1 MTGPIKSYSHAV
13 ATGAALIGPNRSRLR
28 SVGVY
33 ATSVSSVTFTNG
45 DGGATILT
53 QTFPAGYY
61 EVYIPDDGILAESGV
76 YVSAFTGTG
85 GILTIM
91 LA

>member
-1 MTGPIKSYSHAV
+1 MAGPIKAYSHAV
-13 ATGAALIGPNRSRLR
+13 GAGAALIGPTRSRLR

-33 ATSVSSVTFTNG
+33 CTAAATFTITNG
-45 DGGATILT
+45 NGGSTLLT
-53 QTFPAGYY
+53 QTVPSGYNQ
-61 EVYIPDDGILAESGV
+61 VYIPDDGILAENGV